1 MLFSSALCRTSFPSH
16 LPPFF
21 YSHEGICILVMF
33 LLFWLHAHPS
43 PSRLSPIQLHSTQ
56 SFAVFCFLLASGS
69 FDTWSLNLPH
79 GSISSLYFSLQTC
92 LQYLKLRP
100 HLQVPD
106 LRRCCP
112 SQSSGQITILLCSFT
127 HVGELHRVLIHA
139 LAFMQARRNRINNSF
154 ILFAFSGVLFLNSV
168 IVIALFYC
176 HLVIQALP
184 TQFYLLLLLLN
195 VILPNL

>member
-1 MLFSSALCRTSFPSH
+1 MPYLISISFAPIFLFPWGYLYPCYVLALLTPRSSRSLQTLSYPIAQHSVICSILFSSRQ
-16 LPPFF
+16 
-21 YSHEGICILVMF
+21 
-33 LLFWLHAHPS
+33 WL
-43 PSRLSPIQLHSTQ
+43 
-56 SFAVFCFLLASGS
+56 

>member
-1 MLFSSALCRTSFPSH
+1 MPYLISISFAPIFPFPWGYLYPCYVLALLTPCSSLSLQTLSYPIAQHSVICSILFSSCQ
-16 LPPFF
+16 
-21 YSHEGICILVMF
+21 
-33 LLFWLHAHPS
+33 WL
-43 PSRLSPIQLHSTQ
+43 
-56 SFAVFCFLLASGS
+56 